1 MKFNFTLKTDDDCFV
16 HLESI
21 VEVKVGFKLSCNRV
35 FYHIPVAYFPR
46 VQLFFDLLFQGLND
60 RKLRGKERIWWSRY
74 LAVTYTEISYLT

>member
-21 VEVKVGFKLSCNRV
+21 VEVKVDFKLSCNRV

-46 VQLFFDLLFQGLND
+46 VLCSAFFLFVVPGTQ
-60 RKLRGKERIWWSRY
+60 
-74 LAVTYTEISYLT
+74 

>member
-21 VEVKVGFKLSCNRV
+21 VEVKVDFKLSCNRV

-46 VQLFFDLLFQGLND
+46 VLCSTF
-60 RKLRGKERIWWSRY
+60 S
-74 LAVTYTEISYLT
+74 